1 MNRKNYVEKIRQDMT
16 LMEKILSYIPGYRG
30 YKEKEIRRESDRLIR
45 MESANKL
52 REAKN
57 DIRLKLA
64 ELANSKKME
73 DRDISRIDMLLSRL
87 DRVVERIE
95 KAPAGYAGLFG
106 TVKVREDKL
115 DEVLEHDLM
124 LIEKSVEMRDS
135 AKRFEGLEVR
145 EEWMK
150 TIDEMLEKTKELE
163 ELINKRIKILRGLTD

>member
-1 MNRKNYVEKIRQDMT
+1 MNRKNHVEKIRQEMT
-16 LMEKILSYIPGYRG
+16 LMEKILSYVPGYRG

-57 DIRLKLA
+57 DIRSKLA
-64 ELANSKKME
+64 DLANSKKME
-73 DRDISRIDMLLSRL
+73 DRDMSRIDMLLSRL

-95 KAPAGYAGLFG
+95 KAPAGYVGLFDA
-106 TVKVREDKL
+106 VKVREDKL
-115 DEVLEHDLM
+115 NEVLEHDLM

-135 AKRFEGLEVR
+135 AKRFEQLEVR

-150 TIDEMLEKTKELE
+150 SIDEMLEKIKELE
-163 ELINKRIKILRGLTD
+163 EIINKRVRILRGLTD